1 MVIWEAFQ
9 RTRGR
14 VNQSS
19 TAPTKNWSTA
29 RVLSAFSSPSSLH
42 PTECTSELSS
52 RPSSNIILAACSSS
66 NSQSTLML
74 DASHTENLLQLCLS
88 TAWACMHLIALF
100 CYQAQDEYACMR
112 ICPFGDHNVLN
123 GDARSQDEYPT
134 LIQHAV
140 MGLLKAGRKKITFS
154 K

>member
-29 RVLSAFSSPSSLH
+29 RVLSAFSSPSPLH
-42 PTECTSELSS
+42 PTDCTSELSS
-52 RPSSNIILAACSSS
+52 RPSSNIMLAACSSS

-74 DASHTENLLQLCLS
+74 DASHAENLLQLCLS
-88 TAWACMHLIALF
+88 TAWACMHPYCSILLSSTRRVCMHANLSVWWSQCAQRRCSESRRISNVDPACCDGIA
-100 CYQAQDEYACMR
+100 QS
-112 ICPFGDHNVLN
+112 
-123 GDARSQDEYPT
+123 RSGKTYFQ
-134 LIQHAV
+134 
-140 MGLLKAGRKKITFS
+140 
-154 K
+154 